1 MTSLCAECEERFE
14 ETNED
19 ANETLQDTV
28 KDCHED
34 CLQWLVN
41 HGADQGPVGGA
52 IFVASY
58 LLLIFRVEQLVTS
71 TI

>member
-1 MTSLCAECEERFE
+1 MTGSDIALNRKGR
-14 ETNED
+14 TSNLLKILYKST
-19 ANETLQDTV
+19 TLVDLD
-28 KDCHED
+28 K
-34 CLQWLVN
+34 
-41 HGADQGPVGGA
+41 GPVGEA